1 VTITVGNNTPPT
13 VNITVPVNGATFA
26 TGVPIAI
33 TATASD
39 AAPGTVASVLFF
51 DGATQIG
58 VADTVAPYNATLNNA
73 TVGNHNLTARAT
85 DNLGLT
91 TTSAIVT
98 VTVAV
103 NVPPTVSITSPINN
117 TGFLAP
123 GNVTINATAS
133 DTAPG
138 TVASV
143 QFFNGAT
150 AIGAADTAAPY
161 SVSTTLAVGNYT
173 LTARATDNNNAVT
186 TSSPITIGVIAAG
199 GTTFVTNMT
208 GASEI
213 PPVSPAGNGTAT
225 FYLSPD
231 ETAGLATFTFAGL
244 TSGQTGAHIHGPA
257 DPGNN
262 APIIFDVVMPLGS
275 FTNQLWRFAPTGTL
289 TVADIVTAL
298 KAGRLYA
305 QVHTANHLTGEI
317 RGWFPPSIIQPGCTE
332 NSGSG
337 GPGDIARLLE
347 QATFGPTQAE
357 AARVTQLGIGPW
369 ITDQFT
375 QPASNYQ
382 NLVQLQAGQFVS
394 YPVKLRFFQ
403 NAMRNPD
410 QLRQR
415 VAFALS
421 QIVIAADIGNED
433 TTGSPT
439 AMVQQYNDILT
450 RNAFGNYRTLL
461 REMTVSPI
469 MGTYL
474 TLVNSKKAQASAQPD
489 ENYIRELWQLFSV
502 GTFRL
507 NIDGSL
513 QLDGQGRPL
522 ETYTQREIQDGARAL
537 TGWVY
542 APLAGQPAGTF
553 NPNGPM
559 VTNESEHDTGTKTLL
574 SDSSGPIVI
583 PGGRTTTQDLESVI
597 DNVFNHP
604 NVGPFIGRQLI
615 QHLVTSNPSPQYIAR
630 VATVFN
636 NNGSGVRG
644 DLSAVVR
651 AILLDTE
658 ARGNAKC
665 SPTYGKLREPVLFL
679 THLFRGL
686 DSTGGMWGIPQISR
700 GLGQNVFSPPDV
712 FNFYQPDFR
721 IVADGLTIFA
731 PPAQIFTTS
740 TIIQR
745 ENFLNNF
752 LNGQIQAGGD
762 PNPVGDNTTVVISP
776 ALLTSLD
783 NLAPTPGPLVD
794 ALNQRLMHGT
804 MSPVARQLVIDA
816 VTAVG
821 NNNRERVRTAI
832 FIIAS
837 SMQYQVQR

>member
-1 VTITVGNNTPPT
+1 
-13 VNITVPVNGATFA
+13 
-26 TGVPIAI
+26 
-33 TATASD
+33 ASD
-39 AAPGTVASVLFF
+39 AAPGTVANVVFF
-51 DGATQIG
+51 DGTTQIG
-58 VADTVAPYNATLNNA
+58 VPDTTSPYNATLTNA
-73 TVGNHNLTARAT
+73 TVGNHSLTARAT
-85 DNLGLT
+85 DNLGLA
-91 TTSAIVT
+91 TTSA
-98 VTVAV
+98 AV
-103 NVPPTVSITSPINN
+103 NIMVVANAPPTVSITSPINN
-117 TGFLAP
+117 TGFIAST
-123 GNVTINATAS
+123 NVTINATAA
-133 DTAPG
+133 DAAPG
-138 TVASV
+138 TVTRV
-143 QFFNGAT
+143 DFLDNGT
-150 AIGAADTAAPY
+150 VIGTDMTSPF
-161 SVSTTLAVGNYT
+161 SVSTTTLTVGNHT

-186 TSSPITIGVIAAG
+186 TSSPVSIRVIAAG

-213 PPVSPAGNGTAT
+213 PPVSPSGNGTAT
-225 FYLSPD
+225 LILSPD
-231 ETAGLATFTFAGL
+231 ETAALVSFSFTGL

-257 DPGNN
+257 DPGSN
-262 APIIFDVVMPLGS
+262 APIIFDIVMPLGS
-275 FTNQLWRFAPTGTL
+275 FTNQVWTFAPSGPL
-289 TVADIVTAL
+289 TVQDQVNAL

-305 QVHTANHLTGEI
+305 QVHTANNLTGEI

-332 NSGSG
+332 NGGSG
-337 GPGDIARLLE
+337 GPADIARLLE

-357 AARVTQLGIGPW
+357 IARVTQLGGIDPW
-369 ITDQFT
+369 ITDQFN

-382 NLVQLQAGQFVS
+382 NLVALQAGTFVS

-415 VAFALS
+415 VVFALS

-439 AMVQQYNDILT
+439 AMVQQYNDILN

-513 QLDGQGRPL
+513 QLDAQGRPL

-537 TGWVY
+537 TGWIY
-542 APLAGQPAGTF
+542 APIAGQPAGTF
-553 NPNGPM
+553 NPNAPM
-559 VTNESEHDTGTKTLL
+559 VTIESEHDTGTKTLL
-574 SDSSGPIVI
+574 SDSTGPIVI

-630 VATVFN
+630 IATVFN

-644 DLSAVVR
+644 DLRAVVR
-651 AILLDTE
+651 AILLDPE

-721 IVADGLTIFA
+721 IVADGQTIFA

-762 PNPVGDNTTVVISP
+762 PNPTGSDTTTIVISP
-776 ALLTSLD
+776 TLLTSLD
-783 NLAPTPGPLVD
+783 ALAPNPGQLVD

-804 MSPVARQLVIDA
+804 MTPVARQLVIDA